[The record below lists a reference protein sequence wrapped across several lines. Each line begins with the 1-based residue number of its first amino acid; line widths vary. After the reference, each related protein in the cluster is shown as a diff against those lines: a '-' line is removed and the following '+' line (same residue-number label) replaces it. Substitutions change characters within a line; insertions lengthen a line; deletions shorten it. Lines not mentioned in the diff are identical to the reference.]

1 MTTPSVPHRFE
12 LELEVPGT
20 PDQVW
25 QAIATSEGISSWM
38 MPSRIDAREGGE
50 VVFSMGPEE
59 MSKGRVTAAEP
70 ARRLVYEED
79 WATLVGQAGADVTPL
94 VTEFLIE
101 ARSGGTCTV
110 RVVTS
115 AFGTGA
121 DWENE
126 FWDEMDKGWAPML
139 DNLRL
144 YLTHF
149 PGQRATSL
157 WAGTTFAGP
166 PPAAMAAVRDA
177 LGVQAVGDPVRGR
190 DVPARLERSLERHFL
205 LRIDGE
211 APGFLNFYS
220 FGTADGSGVHVQGY
234 LFAGDAGPGAVE
246 REQQAWQSWLDEVA
260 ADAAPA
266 PSPTGV

>member
-1 MTTPSVPHRFE
+1 MTIPSVPHRFE
-12 LELEVPGT
+12 FELEVPGT
-20 PDQVW
+20 PEQVW
-25 QAIATSEGISSWM
+25 HAIATAEGISSWM
-38 MPSRIDAREGGE
+38 MPTEIDAREGGT
-50 VVFSMGPEE
+50 VVFDMGPDAKSE
-59 MSKGRVTAAEP
+59 GRVTAVEA

-126 FWDEMDKGWAPML
+126 FWEDLDVGWAPVL

-157 WAGTTFAGP
+157 RAATTV
-166 PPAAMAAVRDA
+166 AARPEQAIAAVRHA
-177 LGVQAVGDPVRGR
+177 LGAGEVGDPVSARGIAGR
-190 DVPARLERSLERHFL
+190 IERSIAHHLL

-211 APGFLNFYS
+211 APGFLSFHS
-220 FGTADGSGVHVQGY
+220 FGVENSSRVHVQGY
-234 LFAGDAGPGAVE
+234 LFSDAAPAYVE
-246 REQQAWQSWLDEVA
+246 REQPAWQAWLDSVTADLPA
-260 ADAAPA
+260 AT
-266 PSPTGV
+266 PSTTGV